1 MMIRRYATVRVWQVF
16 PPKAKRNP
24 LGTVSVWDDFLG
36 RDPSIVPDP
45 RTTTR
50 GPTRWILALRGDA
63 VRGAD
68 RRHIATGETA
78 RRENCERK
86 PNFFHS
92 TRTLRLRSV
101 WLKETLGTLAGQS
114 HSRNRAS
121 RNVCEVPDGG
131 RDADDGARE
140 SDDERDARKNGRG
153 GADDDGVAR
162 CDVERRARWRENGVR
177 RRQERR
183 ASRARARDA
192 DPRRTTPVGFGC
204 RGDV

>member
-1 MMIRRYATVRVWQVF
+1 MSDSFLVR
-16 PPKAKRNP
+16 N
-24 LGTVSVWDDFLG
+24 S
-36 RDPSIVPDP
+36 S
-45 RTTTR
+45 TR
-50 GPTRWILALRGDA
+50 GSQGRALDSSSSSSAMMSDAPPTVDTSRR
-63 VRGAD
+63 VRPHGAK
-68 RRHIATGETA
+68 TA
-78 RRENCERK
+78 NA

-92 TRTLRLRSV
+92 ARTLRRRVS
-101 WLKETLGTLAGQS
+101 LKETIGTLAGQS
-114 HSRNRAS
+114 HSRNHHAS
-121 RNVCEVPDGG
+121 RDVCEVPDGG

-177 RRQERR
+177 RGHERR

>member
-1 MMIRRYATVRVWQVF
+1 MSDSFLVR
-16 PPKAKRNP
+16 N
-24 LGTVSVWDDFLG
+24 S
-36 RDPSIVPDP
+36 S
-45 RTTTR
+45 TR
-50 GPTRWILALRGDA
+50 GSQGRALDSSTTSSARRDGRRDVGRPA
-63 VRGAD
+63 R

-78 RRENCERK
+78 RRENCERTEFL
-86 PNFFHS
+86 PLRAYASS
-92 TRTLRLRSV
+92 TRFVEGNNRNTRGSVTLPESITTRV
-101 WLKETLGTLAGQS
+101 E
-114 HSRNRAS
+114 
-121 RNVCEVPDGG
+121 NVCEVPDGG

-177 RRQERR
+177 RRHERR